1 MHKYMHI
8 HACINI
14 PTHAQTQTHINMNFY
29 ILLHKCPYKNKNK
42 TNLEPI
48 CGALTGAPMEASG
61 VAEGV
66 VG

>member
-14 PTHAQTQTHINMNFY
+14 PTHAQTHN
-29 ILLHKCPYKNKNK
+29 ILIELSQYLQLYPYTIKYA
-42 TNLEPI
+42 NLEPI
-48 CGALTGAPMEASG
+48 CGAPTEALAEASG
-61 VAEGV
+61 AAEGV